1 MSGANRKHE
10 SYPFYPAVTVSPNTM
25 GGQTLTIPA
34 AMVKSAEYDNKI
46 VIDVSKVSEGRVFDD
61 STAEIKIAG
70 IDLPETPPSALE
82 NLTPKQPLYR

>member
-1 MSGANRKHE
+1 
-10 SYPFYPAVTVSPNTM
+10 M

-70 IDLPETPPSALE
+70 IDLPETAPSTLE
-82 NLTPKQPLYR
+82 NLTPEALYR